1 MPEQEDVTPPTEVP
15 PAVGPDEGTEKESA
29 QGTANETPAQDA
41 RKQEV
46 PPLTL
51 TEEVEQ
57 LCASLEKFI
66 RAKLGGMPSSMDMGE
81 LRSQQAAMRDL
92 VRRAEEGGTEALLD
106 LGKVTTERDRLKDAV
121 ARTKADFLNYQTRAQ
136 NDLKRAEELA
146 LRGYVNDLLPILDSL
161 DLTLA
166 DIRSGKADLKR
177 VSEALIM
184 LSESFGQTLKVRGLE
199 RIGALG
205 QLFDPAR
212 HEAVATRPVDPAKDE
227 KPNQV
232 VEEFRP
238 GYLWKG
244 LLLRPAQVLVTQADP
259 KAKPVPPAA
268 D

>member
-1 MPEQEDVTPPTEVP
+1 MPDKEELTPPTEAA
-15 PAVGPDEGTEKESA
+15 PAVEPEKE
-29 QGTANETPAQDA
+29 TAKGAPQEPAKEVPASGA

-51 TEEVEQ
+51 TEEAEQ
-57 LCASLEKFI
+57 LCTSMEKFF
-66 RAKLGGMPSSMDMGE
+66 RAKLGGLPTSLDMGE
-81 LRSQQAAMRDL
+81 LRSQQGAIRDL
-92 VRRAEEGGTEALLD
+92 IQRADEGSAEALLD
-106 LGKVTTERDRLKDAV
+106 LAKVTTERDRLKDAN
-121 ARTKADFLNYQTRAQ
+121 ARAKADFLNYQTRAQ
-136 NDLKRAEELA
+136 SDLKRAEELA
-146 LRGYVNDLLPILDSL
+146 LRGYVNDLLPIFDSL

-184 LSESFGQTLKVRGLE
+184 LSESFGQAMKVRGLE

-205 QLFDPAR
+205 QAFDPAR
-212 HEAVATRPVDPAKDE
+212 HEAVATRPADPARDE
-227 KPNQV
+227 KPGQV

-259 KAKPVPPAA
+259 KAKATEPPAK
-268 D
+268 

>member
-1 MPEQEDVTPPTEVP
+1 MPDQDELTPSTE
-15 PAVGPDEGTEKESA
+15 A
-29 QGTANETPAQDA
+29 TPAPEPGKETAKDA
-41 RKQEV
+41 AQEASTEAQAPGAHKQEV

-51 TEEVEQ
+51 AEETDH

-66 RAKLGGMPSSMDMGE
+66 RAKLDGMPSSMDMGE

-92 VRRAEEGGTEALLD
+92 VRRAEEGGAQAAEDIEKLT
-106 LGKVTTERDRLKDAV
+106 VERDRLKDAN
-121 ARTKADFLNYQTRAQ
+121 ARAKADFLNYQTRAQ
-136 NDLKRAEELA
+136 TDLKRAEELA
-146 LRGYVNDLLPILDSL
+146 LRGYVSDLLPIFDSL
-161 DLTLA
+161 DLTLS
-166 DIRSGKADLKR
+166 DIRSSKADLQR

-184 LSESFGQTLKVRGLE
+184 LAQSFEQTMKVRGLE
-199 RIGALG
+199 RIGALD
-205 QLFDPAR
+205 QTFDPAR

-259 KAKPVPPAA
+259 KAKAP
-268 D
+268 